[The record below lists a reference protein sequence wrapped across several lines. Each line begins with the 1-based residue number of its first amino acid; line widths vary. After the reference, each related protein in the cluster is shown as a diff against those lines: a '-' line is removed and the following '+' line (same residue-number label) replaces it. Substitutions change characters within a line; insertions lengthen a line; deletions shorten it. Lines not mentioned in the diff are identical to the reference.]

1 MSTIQGDLAKILTES
16 GWQGEN
22 QGVRLKI
29 PLPLYVSFMSSFYL
43 TTLRS
48 YLELADEY
56 DAKTFVESVCRFA
69 LRDSGRRLTADP
81 AASLS
86 TVRNPFL
93 LNIIWKLPAGLLT
106 ALLPV
111 LWFCYYPHS
120 NAALRFFPN
129 PPGGIFFLLF
139 HLCPLIPHRNIDSGD
154 L

>member
-1 MSTIQGDLAKILTES
+1 MEDLIYFKSTDSLRQFLEYLIAQVNENITLYRRIYQTNKNGSLMSTIQGDLAKILTES

-69 LRDSGRRLTADP
+69 LRDFWEKAD
-81 AASLS
+81 
-86 TVRNPFL
+86 
-93 LNIIWKLPAGLLT
+93 G
-106 ALLPV
+106 
-111 LWFCYYPHS
+111 
-120 NAALRFFPN
+120 
-129 PPGGIFFLLF
+129 
-139 HLCPLIPHRNIDSGD
+139 
-154 L
+154 

>member
-1 MSTIQGDLAKILTES
+1 MQKIIFVLKIPVERGPGDHGDPAEISEGDLLKSTDSLRQFLEYLIAQVDENITLYRRIYQTNKNGSLMFTIQGDLAKILTES

-69 LRDSGRRLTADP
+69 LRDFWEKAD
-81 AASLS
+81 
-86 TVRNPFL
+86 
-93 LNIIWKLPAGLLT
+93 G
-106 ALLPV
+106 
-111 LWFCYYPHS
+111 
-120 NAALRFFPN
+120 
-129 PPGGIFFLLF
+129 
-139 HLCPLIPHRNIDSGD
+139 
-154 L
+154 